1 MEGVDADV
9 ASGVLS
15 TIGITDTSSKA
26 ESVKDDDGGNILD
39 DILNTQEVKFEDEE
53 PSSKCGDDAEMD
65 DIEEDE
71 DEDSLEEHK
80 VGGGEPDLGSDISSD
95 GESGNNSDISFASEK
110 HSESED
116 DKESDVDEDESK
128 NAEDQKSQSPE
139 SEKSEKS
146 EGEKEAAEKKKKGKK
161 YDYATKLN
169 YLFRDARFFLVKSNN
184 AENVALA
191 KVTVIKILLRN

>member
-1 MEGVDADV
+1 MEDVDAEV

-15 TIGITDTSSKA
+15 TIGITDTSTKA

-191 KVTVIKILLRN
+191 KVTIIKILPQN